1 MSDEPD
7 PLAGADIGETV
18 TVEHETEFGFWS
30 GSGADP
36 YVGFDRDHEDLSV
49 ESAEI
54 VGEHGSERVRIEYS
68 ADVTKQEEP
77 DRSVDTSDIER
88 PATWRYFKF
97 PAGATAVFAGV
108 GVLFPGEV
116 LGMLPLWLFVIMSW
130 MLFSI
135 VSGAYPWSMPPSY
148 GGRY

>member
-1 MSDEPD
+1 MSDSDD

-54 VGEHGSERVRIEYS
+54 VGERGSERVRITYS
-68 ADVTKQEEP
+68 AEVTKEP
-77 DRSVDTSDIER
+77 EPYADSGDSGTSIER
-88 PATWRYFKF
+88 PSTWRYFKF
-97 PAGATAVFAGV
+97 PAAVTT
-108 GVLFPGEV
+108 VLAV
-116 LGMLPLWLFVIMSW
+116 LGAAVPDAAGSLVPLWLVLMVVW
-130 MLFSI
+130 MAFSI
-135 VSGAYPWSMPPSY
+135 VSGAYPWSMRM
-148 GGRY
+148 GGFR